1 MVLFL
6 NKVRESKKKKLEKK
20 MLSRDSK
27 NVDIVFK
34 WNKNHR
40 IQSWFFIKNVSSAY
54 SALFC

>member
-1 MVLFL
+1 
-6 NKVRESKKKKLEKK
+6 

>member
-1 MVLFL
+1 
-6 NKVRESKKKKLEKK
+6 

-40 IQSWFFIKNVSSAY
+40 IQSWFFIKNVSVIG
-54 SALFC
+54 LFCFILLKL